1 MTIDDQP
8 TPRAPGLTPT
18 SFLAAAAA
26 LNTVH
31 EALRTARTALDCE
44 HPEPGQAGSAQALAA
59 LLRLREVRDQ
69 LAEWEP
75 GLIETARE
83 AGASWADLA
92 RPLGVSSRQAAERR
106 YLLQRRLNRLSDRLE
121 NQTSDA
127 EKSTPYS
134 FFDLITAAHLI
145 KLSWPLGQHLLPSQA
160 LTDVLDTH
168 AAPIAALAVSQRTIG
183 GRQLTSARIAP
194 SDAAQCGALLL
205 AAETLLGDL
214 ELVALH
220 ARLRPLV
227 SEAFSRNHAYTQQI
241 VRDSNI
247 TTTLARATARRV
259 HGGQTR
265 TALRIRPQNYHFH
278 TDEIPP
284 FLPRLWFEKYFASF
298 IKQVPEYSSTVER
311 NLRRGASLRLA
322 ELATGVTWGE
332 CAPALGVS
340 NGSGRRTLQVLG
352 RLLNPAGLWPSFE
365 EIVNDIA
372 GDLGRLQHPVD
383 YSKRRK
389 SMADWRMPEADW
401 IALRN
406 AIPDLNRRKK
416 AHRNAGTVIVWSEV
430 TQAERS
436 QCPLKISL
444 RGTTEWEA
452 LPALVASYYTH
463 LPQSNARYRLRTLL
477 EVYAARL
484 AVACDSETDLRVDVQ
499 EVLQMSFDTN

>member
-1 MTIDDQP
+1 MERRSSGMIENSATAGLHPTQCRKRFDRLPNFAGHLCRTRLDQ
-8 TPRAPGLTPT
+8 AHPT
-18 SFLAAAAA
+18 SGRNLASDD
-26 LNTVH
+26 L
-31 EALRTARTALDCE
+31 
-44 HPEPGQAGSAQALAA
+44 GK
-59 LLRLREVRDQ
+59 LL
-69 LAEWEP
+69 
-75 GLIETARE
+75 
-83 AGASWADLA
+83 
-92 RPLGVSSRQAAERR
+92 
-106 YLLQRRLNRLSDRLE
+106 LLQRRLNHLSDRLE
-121 NQTSDA
+121 TQISDA

-160 LTDVLDTH
+160 LTDVLDMH

-227 SEAFSRNHAYTQQI
+227 SEAFNRNHSYTQQI

-265 TALRIRPQNYHFH
+265 TALRMRPHNYHFRAE
-278 TDEIPP
+278 EIPP

-332 CAPALGVS
+332 CAPVLGVS
-340 NGSGRRTLQVLG
+340 NGTGRRTLQVLG

-383 YSKRRK
+383 YPKRRR

-416 AHRNAGTVIVWSEV
+416 AHSNAGTLIVWSEV

-436 QCPLKISL
+436 QCPLKLSL

-463 LPQSNARYRLRTLL
+463 LPQSNARYRLRKLL

-484 AVACDSETDLRVDVQ
+484 AAACDSETDLRIDVQ